1 MVSDEKK
8 FRFAVVGHSYELA
21 NAVQRC
27 VNPETEELITR
38 VVNAGEGVSVA
49 KQLVDEGIEIIF
61 GHMGNAQLMFQEIGQ
76 PVVEIPRTHLDMMIA
91 FKKAKAFGSH
101 IGLTS
106 FSEPTDGIDFIE
118 EILDIKIHQIIFE
131 NFAEM
136 ETGVNEAFNQ
146 GVRVLVGGGVST
158 KIIPALGGRGIV
170 VEPRQRA
177 VEKAFREARVIASFR
192 RKEAE
197 NTARLKTILQM
208 IEDGVVCVD
217 NYGRIDIYNEN
228 AETILGMNLKRTVG
242 QSQSRILKD
251 THLLD
256 VLTSGK
262 PKRDVIKKIG
272 PHKIVVNALPI
283 ENEGRPKGAVA
294 LLKTVSR
301 IESISRKFKE
311 SLYSRG
317 FVAKHTLKDLVG
329 ETAIMRQLKLRA
341 KQYAQTHTTL
351 IIQGETGTGKE
362 LLAQAIH
369 NLSPRRQQPFVAINC
384 AALPESLLE
393 SELFGYEEGAFT
405 GAKRGGKIGLFELA
419 HRGTVYL
426 DEIAD
431 ISAGLQMRLL
441 RVIEN
446 KEVMRVGGDRYVPV
460 DVRIISSS
468 YQDLHRE
475 MKKGCFRPDLYY
487 RLAVLKLKL
496 PALHERK
503 EDIPLIIEKVLA
515 SRAAFNSTFTTKML
529 AYMNRYHWPG
539 NVRELISFVESYLI
553 QLRTK
558 NHDEQLISMLLEEQ
572 MQEASHWEEAPSD
585 DNTEA
590 ACDINADEVVAGTLK
605 EMMERVECKL
615 IQDTLRACRFNKK
628 ETAKRLGISVN
639 TLWRK
644 LKADDTGD

>member
-1 MVSDEKK
+1 MIPDEKK
-8 FRFAVVGHSYELA
+8 FQFAVVGHSYELA

-49 KQLVDEGIEIIF
+49 KQLVAEGTEIIF
-61 GHMGNAQLMFQEIGQ
+61 GHMGNAQLMLQEIGQ

-91 FKKAKAFGSH
+91 FKKANAFGSH

-106 FSEPTDGIDFIE
+106 FAEPTDGMDFIE
-118 EILDIKIHQIIFE
+118 EILGIKIHQIIF
-131 NFAEM
+131 NDFAEM

-158 KIIPALGGRGIV
+158 KIIATLGGRGIV
-170 VEPRQRA
+170 VDPRPSA
-177 VEKAFREARVIASFR
+177 VEKAFREARAIASFR

-251 THLLD
+251 IHLLD
-256 VLTSGK
+256 VLTSGN
-262 PKRDVIKKIG
+262 PERDVIKKIG
-272 PHKIVVNALPI
+272 PHEIVLNALPI
-283 ENEGRPKGAVA
+283 ETDGRPQGAVA
-294 LLKTVSR
+294 QLKTVSR

-311 SLYSRG
+311 SLYNKG

-329 ETAIMRQLKLRA
+329 ETDIMRQLKRKA
-341 KQYAQTHTTL
+341 EKYAQTHTTL

-369 NLSPRRQQPFVAINC
+369 NLSPRRQKPFVAINC

-419 HRGTVYL
+419 HQGTVYL

-468 YQDLHRE
+468 YKDLHNE
-475 MKKGCFRPDLYY
+475 MKKDRFRPDLYY

-496 PALHERK
+496 PALRDRK
-503 EDIPLIIEKVLA
+503 EDIPLIIEALLS
-515 SRAAFNSTFTTKML
+515 SRSESNSAFTPKML
-529 AYMNRYHWPG
+529 AYLNQYHWPG

-553 QLRTK
+553 LLKTK
-558 NHDEQLISMLLEEQ
+558 NHDEQLIATLLEEQ
-572 MQEASHWEEAPSD
+572 MEEASHWEETPLEND
-585 DNTEA
+585 TEV
-590 ACDINADEVVAGTLK
+590 ACDINADEYMEGTLK
-605 EMMERVECKL
+605 EMMEQVECKL

-628 ETAKRLGISVN
+628 ETAKKLGISVN

-644 LKADDTGD
+644 LKTGQTVN

>member
-1 MVSDEKK
+1 MMPDEKK
-8 FRFAVVGHSYELA
+8 FQFAVVGHSYELA

-49 KQLVDEGIEIIF
+49 KQLVDEGTEIIF

-118 EILDIKIHQIIFE
+118 EILNIKIHQIIFE

-146 GVRVLVGGGVST
+146 GIRVLVGGGVST

-170 VEPRQRA
+170 VEPRH
-177 VEKAFREARVIASFR
+177 
-192 RKEAE
+192 
-197 NTARLKTILQM
+197 
-208 IEDGVVCVD
+208 GVVCVD

-251 THLLD
+251 IHLLD
-256 VLTSGK
+256 VLTSGN
-262 PKRDVIKKIG
+262 PERDMIKKIG
-272 PHKIVVNALPI
+272 PHKIVVNTLPI

-301 IESISRKFKE
+301 IESISRKYKE
-311 SLYSRG
+311 SLYSKG
-317 FVAKHTLKDLVG
+317 FIAKHTLKDLVG
-329 ETAIMRQLKLRA
+329 ETAVMRQLKLRA

-369 NLSPRRQQPFVAINC
+369 NLSPRRQEPFVAINC

-468 YQDLHRE
+468 YKDLHRE
-475 MKKGCFRPDLYY
+475 MQKGRFRPDLYY

-496 PALHERK
+496 HALRERK

-515 SRAAFNSTFTTKML
+515 SRTTFNSTFTTKML
-529 AYMNRYHWPG
+529 AYLNRYHWPG

-553 QLRTK
+553 LLRTK
-558 NHDEQLISMLLEEQ
+558 NHDEQLISRLLEEQ
-572 MQEASHWEEAPSD
+572 MEEASHWEEAPSD

-590 ACDINADEVVAGTLK
+590 ACDIDADEYMAGTLK
-605 EMMERVECKL
+605 EMMEGVECKL

-628 ETAKRLGISVN
+628 ETAKKLGISVN

-644 LKADDTGD
+644 LKADDTRD

>member
-1 MVSDEKK
+1 V
-8 FRFAVVGHSYELA
+8 
-21 NAVQRC
+21 
-27 VNPETEELITR
+27 P
-38 VVNAGEGVSVA
+38 
-49 KQLVDEGIEIIF
+49 
-61 GHMGNAQLMFQEIGQ
+61 
-76 PVVEIPRTHLDMMIA
+76 
-91 FKKAKAFGSH
+91 
-101 IGLTS
+101 
-106 FSEPTDGIDFIE
+106 
-118 EILDIKIHQIIFE
+118 
-131 NFAEM
+131 
-136 ETGVNEAFNQ
+136 
-146 GVRVLVGGGVST
+146 
-158 KIIPALGGRGIV
+158 
-170 VEPRQRA
+170 
-177 VEKAFREARVIASFR
+177 
-192 RKEAE
+192 
-197 NTARLKTILQM
+197 
-208 IEDGVVCVD
+208 
-217 NYGRIDIYNEN
+217 GRIDIYNEN

>member
-27 VNPETEELITR
+27 VNPDTEELITR

-91 FKKAKAFGSH
+91 FKKAKTFGSH

-118 EILDIKIHQIIFE
+118 EILGIKIHQIIFE

-146 GVRVLVGGGVST
+146 GVRVLVGGG
-158 KIIPALGGRGIV
+158 GIV
-170 VEPRQRA
+170 VEPRQSA

-256 VLTSGK
+256 VLTSGN
-262 PKRDVIKKIG
+262 PERDVIKKIG

-283 ENEGRPKGAVA
+283 ENEGRPQGAVA

-317 FVAKHTLKDLVG
+317 FIAKHALKDLIG
-329 ETAIMRQLKLRA
+329 ETAIMRQLKRRA

-369 NLSPRRQQPFVAINC
+369 NLSPRRQEPFVAINC

-475 MKKGCFRPDLYY
+475 MQKGRFRPDLYY

-515 SRAAFNSTFTTKML
+515 SRVTFNSTFTTKML
-529 AYMNRYHWPG
+529 AHLNRYHWPG

-553 QLRTK
+553 LLRTK
-558 NHDEQLISMLLEEQ
+558 SHDEQLISRLLEEQ
-572 MQEASHWEEAPSD
+572 MEEASHWEEAPSD
-585 DNTEA
+585 DDTET
-590 ACDINADEVVAGTLK
+590 ACDINADEVMAGTLK
-605 EMMERVECKL
+605 EMMERVECNL

-628 ETAKRLGISVN
+628 ETAKKLGVSVN

-644 LKADDTGD
+644 LKADDTRD

>member
-1 MVSDEKK
+1 V
-8 FRFAVVGHSYELA
+8 
-21 NAVQRC
+21 
-27 VNPETEELITR
+27 P
-38 VVNAGEGVSVA
+38 
-49 KQLVDEGIEIIF
+49 
-61 GHMGNAQLMFQEIGQ
+61 
-76 PVVEIPRTHLDMMIA
+76 
-91 FKKAKAFGSH
+91 
-101 IGLTS
+101 
-106 FSEPTDGIDFIE
+106 
-118 EILDIKIHQIIFE
+118 
-131 NFAEM
+131 
-136 ETGVNEAFNQ
+136 
-146 GVRVLVGGGVST
+146 
-158 KIIPALGGRGIV
+158 
-170 VEPRQRA
+170 
-177 VEKAFREARVIASFR
+177 
-192 RKEAE
+192 
-197 NTARLKTILQM
+197 
-208 IEDGVVCVD
+208 
-217 NYGRIDIYNEN
+217 GRIDIYNEN

-341 KQYAQTHTTL
+341 KQYDQTHTTL

>member
-1 MVSDEKK
+1 MMPDEKK

-21 NAVQRC
+21 NAVQRS
-27 VNPETEELITR
+27 VNQETEELITR

-61 GHMGNAQLMFQEIGQ
+61 GHMGNAQLMFQQIGQ
-76 PVVEIPRTHLDMMIA
+76 PVVEIPRTHLDMMVA

-170 VEPRQRA
+170 VEPRQSA

-256 VLTSGK
+256 VLTSGN
-262 PKRDVIKKIG
+262 PERDMIKKIG
-272 PHKIVVNALPI
+272 SHKIVVNALPI
-283 ENEGRPKGAVA
+283 ENEGRPQGAVA

-311 SLYSRG
+311 SLYSKG
-317 FVAKHTLKDLVG
+317 FIAKHTLKDLVG

-405 GAKRGGKIGLFELA
+405 GAKRGGKMGLFELA
-419 HRGTVYL
+419 HLGTVYL

-475 MKKGCFRPDLYY
+475 MKKGRFRPDLYY

-553 QLRTK
+553 LLKTK
-558 NHDEQLISMLLEEQ
+558 NHDVHLISMLLEEQ
-572 MQEASHWEEAPSD
+572 MQEASHWEEASSN
-585 DNTEA
+585 DNSEA
-590 ACDINADEVVAGTLK
+590 ACDINADEAMAGTLK

-615 IQDTLRACRFNKK
+615 IQDTLQACRFNKK
-628 ETAKRLGISVN
+628 ETAKKLGISIN

-644 LKADDTGD
+644 LKADDTRN